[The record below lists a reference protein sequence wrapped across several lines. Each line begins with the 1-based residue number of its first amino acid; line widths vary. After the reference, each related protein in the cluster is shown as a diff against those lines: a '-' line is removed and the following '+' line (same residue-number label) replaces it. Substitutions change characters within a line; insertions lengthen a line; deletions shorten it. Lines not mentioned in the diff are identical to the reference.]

1 MGFDLKEHLKI
12 LSEAHAPSG
21 HEAPMRM
28 ILRDLW
34 GAWVDDFEQDKLG
47 SLIAVKRA
55 TDNTSDGKTRR
66 IMIAAHMDEIGL
78 MVRDIVDG
86 FIYVHRISG
95 VDNRVMLAQP
105 VMIHGREP
113 VRGIVAAIAPHLS
126 NDRASYPGFDE
137 LVIDTGL
144 PADEVN
150 RLVRIGDLIT
160 PDAKV
165 VELMGNKV
173 AGKAMDDRAS
183 LAAISVCLDE
193 LSRLRHSWD
202 VYMAATVQ
210 EETGLYGAATAAY
223 QIEPDIAVAIDVG
236 FGKQPGVDSDA
247 SFEVGQGPSLGMGPN
262 FHRKLNEKLR
272 ETAKYHDIK
281 LHDELLSGRS
291 GTDAWAIQI
300 AHEGVP
306 TALFS
311 LPIRNM
317 HSPVETVSL
326 KDIERVGRLL
336 ALFIT
341 SLDDEFLP
349 SIDWDE
355 LIELRAKQAD
365 S

>member
-1 MGFDLKEHLKI
+1 MGFDLKEHLRT

-21 HEAPMRM
+21 HEAPMRA

-47 SLIAVKRA
+47 SLIAIKRA
-55 TDNTSDGKTRR
+55 TDANNNNTTRR

-105 VMIHGREP
+105 VMIHGREAVP
-113 VRGIVAAIAPHLS
+113 GIVASIAPHLS
-126 NDRASYPGFDE
+126 KNRNKYPGFDE

-144 PADEVN
+144 PAEEVN
-150 RLVRIGDLIT
+150 RLVSIGDLIT
-160 PDAKV
+160 PDAKLID
-165 VELMGNKV
+165 LMGNKV

-193 LSRLRHSWD
+193 LSRLRHTWD

-210 EETGLYGAATAAY
+210 EETGLHGATTAAY
-223 QIEPDIAVAIDVG
+223 HIAPDVAVAIDVG
-236 FGKQPGVDSDA
+236 FGKQPGVDGDA
-247 SFEVGQGPSLGMGPN
+247 SFEVGHGPSLGMGPN
-262 FHRKLNEKLR
+262 FHRKLNAKLHEVAR
-272 ETAKYHDIK
+272 YHDIK
-281 LHDELLSGRS
+281 IHDELLSGAS

-300 AHEGVP
+300 AHEGIP

-317 HSPVETVSL
+317 HSPVETIAL

-336 ALFIT
+336 ALFIA
-341 SLDDEFLP
+341 SLDDDFLP
-349 SIDWDE
+349 SINWDE
-355 LIELRAKQAD
+355 LIDLKAKQAD